1 MVVLRIAEIA
11 LDDSVNH
18 LATDWEVSTTQSFNN
33 VILSSIEDHDNI
45 TSISFDQVLDPNIKY
60 YARARALLS
69 TGYTIWS
76 NLDVFTPNNIYDLD
90 KNNDLPSRISIPLI
104 TTNSDT
110 LNHDATMFTISVT
123 GFSVIGNSTHTAT
136 SYYIETLSGDVVWS
150 RLNEHLNKD
159 SILVDD
165 IMLTNNEVYRIKA
178 VFHSSSNDSSQIGTK
193 TIYVKNGGDI
203 SLYTDLT
210 NLNVT
215 TDILLKLIPSGTIT
229 NVNWEILY
237 LKDGVS
243 HSIWT
248 SSVNDGTYSATVPA
262 GTLLANTL
270 YILRVKCNIK
280 NIWSYYSFFTYSNT
294 TN

>member
-1 MVVLRIAEIA
+1 
-11 LDDSVNH
+11 
-18 LATDWEVSTTQSFNN
+18 
-33 VILSSIEDHDNI
+33 
-45 TSISFDQVLDPNIKY
+45 
-60 YARARALLS
+60 
-69 TGYTIWS
+69 
-76 NLDVFTPNNIYDLD
+76 
-90 KNNDLPSRISIPLI
+90 
-104 TTNSDT
+104 
-110 LNHDATMFTISVT
+110 
-123 GFSVIGNSTHTAT
+123 
-136 SYYIETLSGDVVWS
+136 
-150 RLNEHLNKD
+150 
-159 SILVDD
+159 
-165 IMLTNNEVYRIKA
+165 MLTNNEIYRIKA

-248 SSVNDGTYSATVPA
+248 SNVNDGTYSATVPA

>member
-178 VFHSSSNDSSQIGTK
+178 IFHSSSNDSSQIGTK

-237 LKDGVS
+237 LK
-243 HSIWT
+243 
-248 SSVNDGTYSATVPA
+248 
-262 GTLLANTL
+262 
-270 YILRVKCNIK
+270 
-280 NIWSYYSFFTYSNT
+280 
-294 TN
+294 